1 MVPSAWMAME
11 EKGAGRVSQVS
22 WAAVPTTGN
31 AGSDAKEDPGRK
43 GSQVWHAEGR

>member
-11 EKGAGRVSQVS
+11 EKGAGSVSQVS

-31 AGSDAKEDPGRK
+31 AGADIKEDPGRK